1 MTNFPTI
8 PDIVEQLAM
17 HKTKQG
23 WSNAQVATSLN
34 AFGWNGLWIE
44 RHVVALLTG
53 RVKVTDKEKEF
64 FERYLLSAFY
74 DYNRA

>member
-8 PDIVEQLAM
+8 SDIVEQLSM
-17 HKTKQG
+17 HKKKQS

-34 AFGWNGLWIE
+34 AFGWNGVWIE
-44 RHVVALLTG
+44 SHVASLLAG
-53 RVKVTDKEKEF
+53 RVKVTDREKEF

-74 DYNRA
+74 DANRA